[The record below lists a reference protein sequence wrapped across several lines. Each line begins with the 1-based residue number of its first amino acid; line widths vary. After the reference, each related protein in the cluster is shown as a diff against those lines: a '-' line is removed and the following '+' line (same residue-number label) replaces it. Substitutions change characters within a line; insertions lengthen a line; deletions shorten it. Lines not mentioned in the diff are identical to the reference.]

1 VVQDIAYLG
10 DVSIYH
16 VRVGEGHVVEM
27 TLANV
32 NPRAEQDLTWEQEV
46 AMEWGPRS
54 GVVLTD

>member
-1 VVQDIAYLG
+1 
-10 DVSIYH
+10 
-16 VRVGEGHVVEM
+16 M